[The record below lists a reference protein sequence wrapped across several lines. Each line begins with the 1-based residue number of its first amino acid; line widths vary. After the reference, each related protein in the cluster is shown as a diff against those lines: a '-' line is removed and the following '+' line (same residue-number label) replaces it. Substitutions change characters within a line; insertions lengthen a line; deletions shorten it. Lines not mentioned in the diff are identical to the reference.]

1 MSEFE
6 KPEDDFHDD
15 ELARSGDNLSDDD
28 LSDEDFLIDGELQ
41 EIEKQLMADA
51 DHMHSLYPS
60 MNSRRLEDLVSK
72 CLIEAKEYQSHENQP
87 RKSNATA
94 VQKQAAGIGRTHSNV
109 QGGSRVGKWI
119 QFSSVV
125 SLCVVVA
132 SIVFV
137 WNLPTSNE
145 SNQTAESS
153 STDSDWVVTRPVSL
167 EEMPREILNASQP
180 ELEAIYDM
188 MPTENVSVEF

>member
-6 KPEDDFHDD
+6 IPEDDFRDD
-15 ELARSGDNLSDDD
+15 ELSGSNRSGDDMTGDDLSDDD
-28 LSDEDFLIDGELQ
+28 FVIDGELQ
-41 EIEKQLMADA
+41 EIEKQLMSDA

-60 MNSRRLEDLVSK
+60 MNSRRLEELVSK
-72 CLIEAKEYQSHENQP
+72 CVIEAQECLAE
-87 RKSNATA
+87 KSDDTSG
-94 VQKQAAGIGRTHSNV
+94 QKQAVGAEQVRSKVKT
-109 QGGSRVGKWI
+109 GSRVGKWI
-119 QFSSVV
+119 QFSSAV
-125 SLCVVVA
+125 SLCVAFA

-137 WNLPTSNE
+137 WNLPTSDE
-145 SNQTAESS
+145 PNQTAESS
-153 STDSDWVVTRPVSL
+153 STDSDWVETRPVSL